1 MKGAKE
7 GYYER
12 HESNSK
18 LRDGHLLLRREDTFG
33 GHRQGGYRQLG
44 CACMFL
50 REKEIAGPLLMS
62 APLELSVEWRATG
75 GSIVD
80 YRTRVGAASQ
90 SMLGREDPR
99 VAMS

>member
-7 GYYER
+7 GYSER

-18 LRDGHLLLRREDTFG
+18 LRWREDTFG
-33 GHRQGGYRQLG
+33 GHRQCGSRQLG
-44 CACMFL
+44 FACIFL

-75 GSIVD
+75 GSIG

-90 SMLGREDPR
+90 SMLRREDLR
-99 VAMS
+99 VAIS